1 MFAWKRT
8 DSYIP
13 LGVVIFRRVI
23 LHLEEKAALSK
34 RVFSARHEASG
45 SGSGAGA
52 GARRERRLQP
62 GLQSCGARMRVF
74 GNWGTQNLELGT
86 QRAPQTTTTH
96 ACPGR
101 VAGGLAALQGLQ
113 AGKNGAPKGR
123 GSHGV
128 HRT

>member
-45 SGSGAGA
+45 SGDGAGA
-52 GARRERRLQP
+52 GCPEGTAPSAWAAVVRSP
-62 GLQSCGARMRVF
+62 GCAC
-74 GNWGTQNLELGT
+74 LGT
-86 QRAPQTTTTH
+86 
-96 ACPGR
+96 
-101 VAGGLAALQGLQ
+101 GGL
-113 AGKNGAPKGR
+113 
-123 GSHGV
+123 
-128 HRT
+128 RT